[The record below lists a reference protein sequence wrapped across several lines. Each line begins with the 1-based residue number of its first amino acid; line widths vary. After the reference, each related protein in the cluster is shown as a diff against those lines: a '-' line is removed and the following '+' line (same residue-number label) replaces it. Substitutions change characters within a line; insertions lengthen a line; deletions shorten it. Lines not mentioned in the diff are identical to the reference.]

1 MTNWLRRAI
10 CDISSCDEDEIG
22 CTERHVRDFV
32 LSARFF
38 FFFNVMGKVSLID
51 SKTIESHCFDSLFH
65 NTRYEDLSAT
75 TVHQTFDRTLL
86 L

>member
-1 MTNWLRRAI
+1 MTNRLRRAI

-38 FFFNVMGKVSLID
+38 LNVMGKVSLID
-51 SKTIESHCFDSLFH
+51 SQTIESHCFDSLFH

>member
-1 MTNWLRRAI
+1 MTNRRAI
-10 CDISSCDEDEIG
+10 CDTSSRDEDEIG

-38 FFFNVMGKVSLID
+38 FLNVMGKVSLID

>member
-1 MTNWLRRAI
+1 MTNRLRRAI

-38 FFFNVMGKVSLID
+38 FKRHGE
-51 SKTIESHCFDSLFH
+51 SK
-65 NTRYEDLSAT
+65 
-75 TVHQTFDRTLL
+75 FDRFKDNRITLL
-86 L
+86 

>member
-1 MTNWLRRAI
+1 MTNRLRRAI

-38 FFFNVMGKVSLID
+38 FKCHGE
-51 SKTIESHCFDSLFH
+51 SK
-65 NTRYEDLSAT
+65 
-75 TVHQTFDRTLL
+75 FDRFKDDRITLL
-86 L
+86 